1 MTLTDEQEKVVQ
13 AAVHFY
19 KNTSEQVFQFTG
31 PPGTGKSV
39 VLSEILRRLN
49 LPLTEVAPM
58 AFTGA
63 AAIVMRLKG
72 LINAKTIHSWLYE
85 AIESPLLDDNGQ
97 IIMDNYLNRPIMTLR
112 FVPKDLTGIRL
123 IIFDEGWTVP
133 MHMRKHIMEI
143 GAKVIV
149 AGDPDQLP
157 PVADEPAFFTSGKIY
172 HLTQIMRQAAGSPI
186 VYLANRAIKGL
197 PIHTGLYGGVLVIC
211 QDELTDAMLQLSL
224 IHISEPTRP

>member
-1 MTLTDEQEKVVQ
+1 MTLTNEQEKVVQ

-97 IIMDNYLNRPIMTLR
+97 IIMDNYLNRLIITLR
-112 FVPKDLTGIRL
+112 FVP
-123 IIFDEGWTVP
+123 
-133 MHMRKHIMEI
+133 
-143 GAKVIV
+143 
-149 AGDPDQLP
+149 
-157 PVADEPAFFTSGKIY
+157 
-172 HLTQIMRQAAGSPI
+172 
-186 VYLANRAIKGL
+186 
-197 PIHTGLYGGVLVIC
+197 
-211 QDELTDAMLQLSL
+211 
-224 IHISEPTRP
+224 